1 MPAQETLQASMAS
14 DRTAPARRWWIG
26 VDIGGTFTDIVFS
39 DGAGTVLVKKVP
51 STRDDYGQAVCDG
64 IRALSEANDVAYERV
79 VSVVHATTVATNA
92 ILENAG
98 ARTGLITTEGFRDV
112 LEFRRVRIPE
122 LYDLTYRK
130 PKPLVQRRFRLE
142 VRERLGPD
150 GAVRVPLD
158 EASVEAAARRLAEA
172 GVEAVAICLLHAY
185 VNGDHEK
192 RVEEIVRR
200 IMPAGTYVCCS
211 CDVLPEIREYERT
224 STTVVNAFLGPVM
237 RRYLDRL
244 HGRLKEIGLDRP
256 LHVMQSGG
264 GRMSAPAAS
273 DKPAYLVES
282 GPAAGVVAAAHLA
295 KRAGIEHV
303 ITLDIGGTTA
313 KTAVVEGGEPTRTGE
328 FEVGA
333 GINLSS
339 KLVRGAGY
347 AIKLPF
353 IDVSEIGSGGGSKVW
368 FDQGG
373 LMKVGPESAG
383 ADPGPV
389 CYGRGGAQVTLTDAV
404 IALGYINPAY
414 LVGGELALDRKR
426 ARAAIEDQI
435 AARLGVPVENAA
447 LGVFTVAVTNMVRA
461 VKSVSTY
468 RGRDPRDFTLIVF
481 GGNGPL
487 LGASIAEE
495 LEIGCVL
502 VPPNSGV
509 LSAYGLVVARDMRE
523 SVRPCQGLLRDVS
536 AEELRAAF
544 EDMTADLHASFD
556 VEGAPGLDTE
566 FRFLADLR
574 YAGQAFELTVPAGGE
589 ALSDLSALADRFHQ
603 EHRRTYGHMAP
614 DQPVELVNLRV
625 IARGPAVEGQAI
637 VASLAPQAAKQSS
650 RRPAYFGPRHGL
662 LETRILRDR
671 SLLGRRELMGPLIIE
686 EYDTTILAPPGWSAR
701 LTDSGDVRLSKG
713 EEQ

>member
-1 MPAQETLQASMAS
+1 MPAQETLQAPVAP
-14 DRTAPARRWWIG
+14 DRAAPARRWWVG

-39 DGAGTVLVKKVP
+39 DGAGSLLVKKVP

-64 IRALSEANDVAYERV
+64 IGALSEANGVAMERI
-79 VSVVHATTVATNA
+79 VSVAHATTVATNA

-122 LYDLTYRK
+122 LYDLSYRK
-130 PKPLVQRRFRLE
+130 PKPLVPRRFRLE

-200 IMPAGTYVCCS
+200 IMPAGTFICCS

-264 GRMSAPAAS
+264 GRMSAPSAS

-295 KRAGIEHV
+295 KRAGIEQA

-353 IDVSEIGSGGGSKVW
+353 IDVSEIGAGGGSKVW

-389 CYGRGGAQVTLTDAV
+389 CYGRGGARVTLTDAV
-404 IALGYINPAY
+404 VALGYMNPAY
-414 LVGGELALDRKR
+414 LVGGELALDRE
-426 ARAAIEDQI
+426 AACAAIDAQI
-435 AARLGVPVENAA
+435 ATRLGVSVETAA

-468 RGRDPRDFTLIVF
+468 RGRDPRNFTLIVF

-495 LEIGCVL
+495 LEIRRIL
-502 VPPNSGV
+502 VPPTSGV
-509 LSAYGLVVARDMRE
+509 LSAYGLLVAQDMRE
-523 SVRPCQGLLRDVS
+523 SVRPCQGLLRDLAADAVR
-536 AEELRAAF
+536 AELERMAAELR
-544 EDMTADLHASFD
+544 SGFD
-556 VEGAPGLDTE
+556 AESAHGPGGE
-566 FRFLADLR
+566 SRFLADLR
-574 YAGQAFELTVPAGGE
+574 YVGQAFELTVPAGGE
-589 ALSDLSALADRFHQ
+589 ALADLSVLAERFHE
-603 EHRRTYGHMAP
+603 EHRQTYGHKAP

-625 IARGPAVEGQAI
+625 MARGPTVEEAAG
-637 VASLAPQAAKQSS
+637 VPRTVPQASKRASS
-650 RRPAYFGPRHGL
+650 RPACFGPRHGSL
-662 LETRILRDR
+662 HTRILRDR
-671 SLLGRRELMGPLIIE
+671 SLLGPKGVAGPLIIE
-686 EYDTTILAPPGWSAR
+686 EYDTTILAPPGWTAR
-701 LTDSGDVRLSKG
+701 LTEGGDVLLSAG
-713 EEQ
+713 ETP